1 MELSEGEGRSGAG
14 AAEAQADVF
23 VQGAQARWQ
32 FLLLASIPK
41 GYKGT
46 LLAGKQPPLA
56 PLQGH
61 QGGASFPR
69 PTTHGHLPRQAKC
82 ITGLTRQACGIACSW
97 WPASGGNG
105 LAAALLALG
114 VAGESTSGQAGGR
127 RRRQA
132 CETVQRNR
140 GQGASR
146 APAWSRAAPT
156 QQGGRVLFCQHGP
169 ASSAAIAARLGQ
181 GHQEQHLANQ
191 GGQQGRCPAPN
202 QRLSQ
207 LWV

>member
-1 MELSEGEGRSGAG
+1 MQLSEGEGRRGAG

-23 VQGAQARWQ
+23 RQAAQARWQ
-32 FLLLASIPK
+32 LLLLASTPK
-41 GYKGT
+41 SLKGT
-46 LLAGKQPPLA
+46 LLAGEQPPLA

-69 PTTHGHLPRQAKC
+69 PPTHGHLPRQVKC
-82 ITGLTRQACGIACSW
+82 LTGLARQTSGVACS
-97 WPASGGNG
+97 GRR
-105 LAAALLALG
+105 AAALLALG

-132 CETVQRNR
+132 CQTLQRNR

-146 APAWSRAAPT
+146 AQAWSRAAPT
-156 QQGGRVLFCQHGP
+156 QQGGRVLLQHSP
-169 ASSAAIAARLGQ
+169 ASAAAIAAGLGQ
-181 GHQEQHLANQ
+181 GQQQQHLANQ
-191 GGQQGRCPAPN
+191 GGQQGRCPAPQ

>member
-1 MELSEGEGRSGAG
+1 MELSEGQGRGGAR

-23 VQGAQARWQ
+23 RQGAQARGQ
-32 FLLLASIPK
+32 FLLLTSIPK

-61 QGGASFPR
+61 QGGASFPG
-69 PTTHGHLPRQAKC
+69 PPTHGHLPGQAKC
-82 ITGLTRQACGIACSW
+82 LAGLARQACGVACSGR
-97 WPASGGNG
+97 PASCSNG

-114 VAGESTSGQAGGR
+114 VAGESTSGQAGGW

-132 CETVQRNR
+132 HQTLQRNR

-146 APAWSRAAPT
+146 VQAWSRAAPA
-156 QQGGRVLFCQHGP
+156 QQGGRVLFQHGP
-169 ASSAAIAARLGQ
+169 ASAAAIASRLGQ
-181 GHQEQHLANQ
+181 GHQQQQLANQ
-191 GGQQGRCPAPN
+191 GGQQGRSPAPHH
-202 QRLSQ
+202 RLSQ